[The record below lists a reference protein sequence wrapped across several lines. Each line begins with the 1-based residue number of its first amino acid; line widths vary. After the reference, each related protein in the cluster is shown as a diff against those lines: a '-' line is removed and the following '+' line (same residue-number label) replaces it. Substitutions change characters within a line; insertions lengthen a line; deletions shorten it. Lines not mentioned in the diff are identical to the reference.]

1 MVFGTQTD
9 FSLTNPHIKKGQSWR
24 ALRSE
29 HSRVECASTLSWPET
44 LSTDRLRTPKRTTR
58 EKSKKK
64 GMSLMGKKLSFFW
77 KGNKERGDSG
87 VGVRG
92 AEAAPT
98 TDLEP
103 AQDSSLELGFPSSVL
118 TMCA

>member
-1 MVFGTQTD
+1 
-9 FSLTNPHIKKGQSWR
+9 
-24 ALRSE
+24 
-29 HSRVECASTLSWPET
+29 
-44 LSTDRLRTPKRTTR
+44 
-58 EKSKKK
+58 
-64 GMSLMGKKLSFFW
+64 MGKKLNFFW
-77 KGNKERGDSG
+77 KGNKERGDAG